1 MHDNKEDISFKQFV
15 DAIHQQAQAAL
26 DDPYVFKRPIKNVA
40 VIGAGAHGV
49 SHSQIFVFFSSSNNS
64 SFVFIISSF
73 VVLVI

>member
-1 MHDNKEDISFKQFV
+1 MHDNKDISFKKLV

-26 DDPYVFKRPIKNVA
+26 DDPYVFKRPIKDVA

-49 SHSQIFVFFSSSNNS
+49 SHPQIFFFSSNNS
-64 SFVFIISSF
+64 SFIFIISSF